1 MINILH
7 LQNYLNLSCGVS
19 KTIYLIVKNSSHQF
33 KHNVICFGGDGL
45 SRFGEMNID
54 PIILDN
60 NKRSYKSVLTHF
72 TKLYRYCRQNEI
84 NIIHSHHRYFDS
96 LSKMLKLFLS
106 VKTITSVQSKVYG
119 NKIISYKADMLI
131 PCSNFIKEHLIKN
144 FNIKE
149 ERLRVI
155 YNSVDQSEAF
165 TLRPKEEI
173 MNELNILSDSFII
186 GYLGRLDYSE
196 KGIDILLEAFRLLSE
211 TNKNIFL
218 LLIGN
223 GKDENE
229 IKSFISAHQLN
240 AKVFNSKKDIFNY
253 YQLIDLFVLPSRIE
267 PFGIVIIEAGIMRV
281 PVIASNVDGIPE
293 LIEHEI
299 NGLLFESGNVHDL
312 KAKIIRV
319 MNNPE
324 LARGYARNLYR
335 KVNDSFTIERTI
347 PLYEQIYQDVIG

>member
-1 MINILH
+1 
-7 LQNYLNLSCGVS
+7 
-19 KTIYLIVKNSSHQF
+19 
-33 KHNVICFGGDGL
+33 
-45 SRFGEMNID
+45 
-54 PIILDN
+54 
-60 NKRSYKSVLTHF
+60 
-72 TKLYRYCRQNEI
+72 
-84 NIIHSHHRYFDS
+84 
-96 LSKMLKLFLS
+96 MLKLFLS

-173 MNELNILSDSFII
+173 MNELNILSDNFII

-267 PFGIVIIEAGIMRV
+267 PFGIVIIEAGIMKV

-293 LIEHEI
+293 LIEHEV